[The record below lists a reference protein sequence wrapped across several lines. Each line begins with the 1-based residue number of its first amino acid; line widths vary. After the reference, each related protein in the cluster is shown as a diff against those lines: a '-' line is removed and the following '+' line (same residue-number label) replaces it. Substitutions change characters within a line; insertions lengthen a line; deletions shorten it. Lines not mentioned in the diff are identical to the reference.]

1 MRKIIL
7 ALLFAPMVSLA
18 TQPLDVCTSQTA
30 KENMLRAV
38 NSTSIAYMGIKAHSV
53 VDIVEVSVADD
64 SRECFGRVKFSNGEK
79 LWIKY
84 TIFKTSKRSY
94 IHIDAG

>member
-1 MRKIIL
+1 MKQIIL
-7 ALLFAPMVSLA
+7 ALLFVPMLTWANTSIDL
-18 TQPLDVCTSQTA
+18 CTSQTA

-38 NSTSIAYMGIKAHSV
+38 NSTSIAYMGIKARSV
-53 VDIVEVSVADD
+53 VDIVEVGVAED

-84 TIFKTSKRSY
+84 TIFKTSKRAY